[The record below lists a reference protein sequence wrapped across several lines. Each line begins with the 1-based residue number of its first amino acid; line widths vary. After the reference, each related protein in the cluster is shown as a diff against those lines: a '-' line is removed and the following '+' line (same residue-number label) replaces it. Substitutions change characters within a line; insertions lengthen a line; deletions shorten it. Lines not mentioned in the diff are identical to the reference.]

1 VKTKEI
7 GVISLNFYITFQASN
22 TILSKGK
29 EVRLMRIQEGV
40 FQYSDEIGPEK
51 VLHVYDPKTGMKGIL
66 VVDNVARGPAI
77 GGIRML
83 PDITTEEV
91 FRLARAMTFK
101 NAAAD
106 IRHGGGKGGII
117 ADPNVENKCEL
128 IRAYARAIAPITD
141 YIPGPDMGTDDRCMA
156 IVYDEIGR
164 AVSLPRELG
173 GIPVDE
179 IGSTGWGVAFSTEV
193 ACEYIQLDLS
203 EATVAVEGFGAV
215 GKATVKFLAEKGAKI
230 VGVSD
235 SVGAIYNPD
244 GLNYDKLLRVKR
256 TTRTVK
262 NYEPG
267 QAMENVDLFRLLV
280 DVIIPGAR
288 PDTISEKNVHDIKA
302 KLIVEAANIPATLE
316 AEGILHDR
324 GVLVV
329 PDFIANAGGVITCA
343 VECRGGTE
351 REAFEV
357 IKEKII
363 KNTKVVLDMVHDQ
376 KMLPRAAAEKIAKER
391 VLKAMEYRGM
401 L

>member
-1 VKTKEI
+1 MRT
-7 GVISLNFYITFQASN
+7 Q
-22 TILSKGK
+22 KGA
-29 EVRLMRIQEGV
+29 
-40 FQYSDEIGPEK
+40 FQYPDEIGPEK
-51 VLHVYDPKTGMKGIL
+51 VLHVYDPKTKMEGIL

-83 PDITTEEV
+83 PDITTEEI
-91 FRLARAMTFK
+91 FRLARVMTFK

-117 ADPNVENKCEL
+117 ADPTVKNKYEL

-141 YIPGPDMGTDDRCMA
+141 YIPGPDMGTDERCMA

-179 IGSTGWGVAFSTEV
+179 IGATGYGVAFSTKV
-193 ACEYIQLDLS
+193 ACEYVQLDLS

-215 GKATVKFLAEKGAKI
+215 GRATVKFLAEKGAKI

-235 SVGAIYNPD
+235 SKGATYNPD
-244 GLNYDKLLRVKR
+244 GLDYDKLLRVKR
-256 TTRTVK
+256 ATRTVR
-262 NYEPG
+262 NYRDG
-267 QAMENVDLFRLLV
+267 RAMENVDLFRLPV
-280 DVIIPGAR
+280 DIIIPGAR
-288 PDTISEKNVHDIKA
+288 PDAISEENVHDIRA
-302 KLIVEAANIPATLE
+302 KLVVEAANIPATPE
-316 AEGILHDR
+316 AERILHDR

-343 VECRGGTE
+343 VEYRGGTE
-351 REAFEV
+351 REAFEA
-357 IKEKII
+357 IKEKIT
-363 KNTKVVLDMVHDQ
+363 KNTKVVLDMVRDQ

-391 VLKAMEYRGM
+391 VLKSMEYRGRI
-401 L
+401 